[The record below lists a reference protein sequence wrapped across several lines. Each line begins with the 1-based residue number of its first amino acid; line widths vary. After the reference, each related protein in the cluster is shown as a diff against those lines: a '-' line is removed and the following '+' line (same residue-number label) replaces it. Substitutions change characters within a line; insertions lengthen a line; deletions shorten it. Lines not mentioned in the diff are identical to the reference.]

1 VDARRTVTR
10 RGFLGAVAGGA
21 SFVSIQVGHAA
32 GSAPDTGSDP
42 DPQINS
48 GSHPAFRGKLCFFSK
63 HLPEL
68 DWERLAV
75 SVKAIGFEGID
86 LTVRPKGHVLPERA
100 AEDLPR
106 AVEAI
111 ARHGLDVPMITTELT
126 SAAEPNARP
135 ILEAAGRAGV
145 RYFKPGYWR
154 YALKDVKAE
163 VAATGTALEG
173 LAALARDCQ
182 IEMGFHNHAG
192 NVGATLWD
200 IAPQIERL
208 DARWAGYYF
217 DPRHAIVEGAGIG
230 WKAATRLVAPRLKMV
245 AVKDVVL
252 EKGAGGWRQ
261 RHVPLGTGMV
271 DWTWFASALAD
282 ARFQGPVSVHLEYEI
297 AGTTAD
303 ERQHRTLEAASR
315 DLETIRSHLTKAYR

>member
-1 VDARRTVTR
+1 M
-10 RGFLGAVAGGA
+10 GA
-21 SFVSIQVGHAA
+21 SIGSIQA
-32 GSAPDTGSDP
+32 GNGRSPADTR
-42 DPQINS
+42 S
-48 GSHPAFRGKLCFFSK
+48 GPGTRGNFRGNLCLFSK

-75 SVKAIGFEGID
+75 AVKAIGFEGID

-100 AEDLPR
+100 ADDLPR

-111 ARHGLDVPMITTELT
+111 KRHGLEVPMITTELT
-126 SAAEPNARP
+126 SAADPTVRP

-163 VAATGTALEG
+163 VAATGAALEG
-173 LAALARDCQ
+173 LAMLARECQ

-192 NVGATLWD
+192 NVGAALWD
-200 IAPQIERL
+200 IAPHIERL

-252 EKGAGGWRQ
+252 EKGVDGWRP

-271 DWTWFASALAD
+271 DWAWFASALAE
-282 ARFQGPVSVHLEYEI
+282 AQFQGPVSVHLEYEI
-297 AGTTAD
+297 AGATAD
-303 ERQHRTLEAASR
+303 ERQQRTLEAASR
-315 DLETIRSHLTKAYR
+315 DLEIIRSHLIKAYR